1 MPAQD
6 VPGKK
11 VEEQP
16 MDKPVT
22 RLVEAVEE
30 DTPSATVSEV
40 KITPEPVSSAVE
52 NLAKVQQIPDKT
64 PMPQMPISVEKTEKS
79 GGGWVVWIVVALIL
93 GIAGGLG
100 GGYYLWGS
108 QLKPLGDDSTG
119 ALQQE
124 LEASPS
130 ATQGGALDT
139 TPTPATEI
147 DRTTITVKILNGSGV
162 SGAASKAKALLEGL
176 GYEGILTGNADR
188 DDYEKTQVSVK
199 SGSTAQGERVKTDL
213 SKNYTVDET
222 LGQVGESES
231 FDVLVILGVE

>member
-6 VPGKK
+6 LPGKK
-11 VEEQP
+11 IEEEP

-30 DTPSATVSEV
+30 ENTVSV
-40 KITPEPVSSAVE
+40 TPETKIIPDPVSSTVE
-52 NLAKVQQIPDKT
+52 NLAKVQQVSEKSEIP
-64 PMPQMPISVEKTEKS
+64 QLPINVERTEKS
-79 GGGWVVWIVVALIL
+79 GGSWVVWVVAALIL

-108 QLKPLGDDSTG
+108 QSPVGEDVTG
-119 ALQQE
+119 AMVQE

-130 ATQGGALDT
+130 GIQGEVKET
-139 TPTPATEI
+139 TPTPGEQSVDRATI
-147 DRTTITVKILNGSGV
+147 KIKVLNGSGV

-176 GYEGILTGNADR
+176 GYAGVLTGNADR
-188 DDYEKTQVSVK
+188 DDYEKTQISVK
-199 SGSTAQGERVKTDL
+199 TGGTAQGETVKSDL
-213 SKNYTVDET
+213 SKNYSVVED